1 MPTIDWPEALI
12 PQTAQLTLRKAGTQF
27 VSPFNGTLQ
36 ALDFIAERWTLSASL
51 AQMSAR
57 NPRGV
62 DVFCNRL
69 SGGVE
74 RVRVWPFTT
83 GGVPRG
89 TLRGTPA
96 LSAGVVRGATVLPIG
111 NASGVGNLLVSPD
124 DLIAAAWTGPASV
137 TANTHSAPDGSGLTA
152 DTITDSSTTSAQNRQ
167 QVVAVPADTQA
178 YTLSC
183 YVRKTSGGVQPSFGL
198 LFLMSGGTPQN
209 SNPRLNSDTGALVAG
224 GGPGSV
230 QDAGAYWRL
239 STTLANNGTN
249 NLITVSVVPA
259 IAAFGQA
266 TQDVS
271 VTGSAVVWGFQ
282 LERSASVGAYVGR
295 PTIQE
300 GDFLGCGGQLFQ
312 VAGPASFAG
321 GFANVPVINRVRAP
335 IASGSPVTWYRPA
348 CEMVLPAMQA
358 GPVRRPGVIESTALD
373 LVEVW

>member
-1 MPTIDWPEALI
+1 
-12 PQTAQLTLRKAGTQF
+12 
-27 VSPFNGTLQ
+27 
-36 ALDFIAERWTLSASL
+36 
-51 AQMSAR
+51 
-57 NPRGV
+57 
-62 DVFCNRL
+62 
-69 SGGVE
+69 
-74 RVRVWPFTT
+74 
-83 GGVPRG
+83 
-89 TLRGTPA
+89 
-96 LSAGVVRGATVLPIG
+96 VLPIG
-111 NASGVGNLLVSPD
+111 NASGAGNLLVSPD

-282 LERSASVGAYVGR
+282 LERNASVGAYVGR

-312 VAGPASFAG
+312 VASDYTLLDTGDGDIPL
-321 GFANVPVINRVRAP
+321 VNRVRGT
-335 IASGSPVTWYRPA
+335 IAINSPVTWYRPT